1 MENLQKQID
10 EITKKINAID
20 VKMEDLEQR
29 KQADKVD
36 LGVIS
41 ITNGKVTLELLL
53 DEKLFDDKDMERLQ
67 GVAEEL
73 QLLLIDIEKKINN

>member
-73 QLLLIDIEKKINN
+73 QLLLIDIEKKIK